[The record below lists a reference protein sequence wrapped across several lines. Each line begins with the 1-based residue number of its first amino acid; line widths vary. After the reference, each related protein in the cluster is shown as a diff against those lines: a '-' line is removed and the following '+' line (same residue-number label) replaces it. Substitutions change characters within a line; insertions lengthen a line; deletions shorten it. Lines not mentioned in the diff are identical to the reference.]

1 MMEHVEELLREPV
14 FFYAVAFVIFWAIIY
29 RFARK
34 PALKW
39 IDAEIEKI
47 SAELTTAHELRAEA
61 EAALAESK
69 AKQATAEKEATVI
82 VEMAKKEAEAMR
94 KHAEAN
100 LQAMLERQHH
110 LATERIRIAQ
120 DNAVTAVRN
129 AAIDMAMD
137 MARKNL
143 SGNLSEA
150 DAARLVEEAI
160 ADVPALKAKRS

>member
-1 MMEHVEELLREPV
+1 MEHLQELLHEPV
-14 FFYAVAFVIFWAIIY
+14 FFYAIAFVLFWAIIF
-29 RFARK
+29 RFAK
-34 PALKW
+34 APTLKW

-69 AKQATAEKEATVI
+69 AKQATAEKEARVI

-94 KHAEAN
+94 ANAETALN
-100 LQAMLERQHH
+100 AALERQQH

-120 DNAVTAVRN
+120 DNAIAAVRH
-129 AAIDMAMD
+129 AAIDMAME

-143 SGNLSEA
+143 SENMSEA

-160 ADVPALKAKRS
+160 ADIPALKAKRG